1 MGSISL
7 NGAETPCN
15 ILIRCATSRSKY
27 AMFGIVALLG
37 NRSESSTNLLYIQK
51 LDLEYVQL
59 KEERGNEEASMALGE
74 SSLLI

>member
-1 MGSISL
+1 
-7 NGAETPCN
+7 
-15 ILIRCATSRSKY
+15 
-27 AMFGIVALLG
+27 MFGIVALLG